1 MARLNGHSPL
11 QIIVLTSILASLA
24 ASTEHASSSSSAPF
38 LVHAPPLHTDI
49 SIRGD
54 GRRCGSGG
62 EFGVLRTPTISA
74 ATGANVRSRHPN
86 TNISCPVLRNLCGN
100 SSSRESFAKSGRA
113 KLTCG
118 PQESLAAVATIITS
132 LLPGSYIKCHHA
144 TKNAPTSLTT
154 VLTHVPVHF
163 RVIASVVTS
172 VPSMLDRR
180 RHPRFSPCGKGS
192 GRRPPTGP
200 WCAARR
206 ALAALWP
213 RATSEHTH
221 PRGQAPCQPAL
232 S

>member
-1 MARLNGHSPL
+1 M
-11 QIIVLTSILASLA
+11 
-24 ASTEHASSSSSAPF
+24 
-38 LVHAPPLHTDI
+38 
-49 SIRGD
+49 
-54 GRRCGSGG
+54 
-62 EFGVLRTPTISA
+62 
-74 ATGANVRSRHPN
+74 
-86 TNISCPVLRNLCGN
+86 RNLCGN
-100 SSSRESFAKSGRA
+100 SSSRESFAKSGPA
-113 KLTCG
+113 KLTYG

-154 VLTHVPVHF
+154 ALTHVPVHF

-206 ALAALWP
+206 ALAALGRVRHPSTSTRGAGLPVNQHSHERLPTGLEALVAFGSGWWQ
-213 RATSEHTH
+213 RAQFCLVPTSCTK
-221 PRGQAPCQPAL
+221 
-232 S
+232 